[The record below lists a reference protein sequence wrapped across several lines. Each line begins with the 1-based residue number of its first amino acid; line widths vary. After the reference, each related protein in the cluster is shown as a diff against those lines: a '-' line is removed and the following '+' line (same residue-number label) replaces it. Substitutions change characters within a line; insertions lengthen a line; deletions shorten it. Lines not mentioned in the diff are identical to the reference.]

1 VTRAWRR
8 RLAGLSMILG
18 AAAAMAAC
26 GDPED
31 ARLRGDRLWADS
43 NYTGALSEYRLAL
56 RYAGGDDEILAR
68 VAHAYIRTGQ
78 AERARESYER
88 LLARAPEYADQA
100 VFDYLTLARRAA
112 RRGDRYGMA
121 AATEAAL
128 ALRPGLPLPDL
139 AAPLARYYAAS
150 GEPERALAFF
160 DRALAL
166 APPDTMTQLLFEV
179 GLVHEARGSCQEAIG
194 YFHDFERRLA
204 AGRGAITPGERES
217 AARVAARANRL
228 AEARWHRGN
237 CALRLAR
244 GHHQE
249 GRLAEALGQ
258 YEVVVELGVPENL
271 QDQAWY
277 ERGEILFAMGRF
289 DEALASYL
297 RVLELTPAR
306 TGQLVERT
314 QRRIDQIRFG
324 F

>member
-1 VTRAWRR
+1 VTRHPWR
-8 RLAGLSMILG
+8 RLAALLLVAG
-18 AAAAMAAC
+18 AAAGTAAC
-26 GDPED
+26 GDAED

-56 RYAGGDDEILAR
+56 RQAGGDEEILAR
-68 VAHAYIRTGQ
+68 VAHGYIRTGQ

-121 AATEAAL
+121 AAADAAL
-128 ALRPGLPLPDL
+128 ALRPGLALPDL
-139 AAPLARYYAAS
+139 AAPLARYFAAS
-150 GEPERALAFF
+150 GEPERALAFY
-160 DRALAL
+160 DRALAV
-166 APPDTMTQLLFEV
+166 APADTMTELLFEV
-179 GLVHEARGSCQEAIG
+179 GLVHEARGNCQEAIG

-204 AGRGAITPGERES
+204 AGRGAITVGEREP

-228 AEARWHRGN
+228 AEARWHRGS

-249 GRLAEALGQ
+249 GRLTEALQ
-258 YEVVVELGVPENL
+258 LYELVVELGVPENL
-271 QDQAWY
+271 QEQAWY
-277 ERGEILFAMGRF
+277 ERGEILFALGQF
-289 DEALASYL
+289 DAALESYL